1 MKDIV
6 DSCSK
11 PAWKWDQKEKENVRK
26 GNRNI
31 TTVVMSR
38 GFFLLPCSQENIFC
52 FTLKYTAS

>member
-26 GNRNI
+26 GNRKI

-38 GFFLLPCSQENIFC
+38 FFSIALQPRKYILLYS
-52 FTLKYTAS
+52 